1 VVRRVTDGI
10 IRNNYT
16 LVDHTGRKTRWG
28 IWSPELINHDP
39 FYAGLR
45 PLNSLEILAY
55 LKVAERITGDRKYG
69 LAADGLIRDHHYL
82 LNGLLMRSGAGANWP
97 DINHS
102 DDELLY
108 LAYYPLLSLETDP
121 ARRRLLVQSIARTW
135 EGAAGELPIRLERNP
150 FYNFIYGATT
160 GVRCEVEAARATL
173 RDWPWDLVA
182 WTTKNS
188 HRHDVSIRT
197 AAGVHRHA
205 TQLDRVLS
213 PAERTQARWN
223 ANPWN
228 ADWGGDG
235 RREDDGVAWL
245 VAYWLGVYHGFLA
258 PDE

>member
-1 VVRRVTDGI
+1 VTDGI

-16 LVDHTGRKTRWG
+16 LVDRTGRKTRWG

-45 PLNSLEILAY
+45 PLNSLDILILSDGRRADHGRP
-55 LKVAERITGDRKYG
+55 KVRRGRRRPDQG
-69 LAADGLIRDHHYL
+69 SSLLIEWPA
-82 LNGLLMRSGAGANWP
+82 GAQRRGANWR

-108 LAYYPLLSLETDP
+108 LAYDSLLTLEMDP
-121 ARRRLLVQSIARTW
+121 ARRRLLVQSMARTW
-135 EGAAGELPIRLERNP
+135 EGADGEVPIPHERNP
-150 FYNFIYGATT
+150 SYNFIYGATT
-160 GVRCEVEAARATL
+160 GGRSDVEEARATL
-173 RDWPWDLVA
+173 RDWPLGPRRVDD
-182 WTTKNS
+182 KE
-188 HRHDVSIRT
+188 
-197 AAGVHRHA
+197 HA
-205 TQLDRVLS
+205 SPRRLDPGCGGRPS
-213 PAERTQARWN
+213 PDHPARSSALPGGAHPGPWN

-245 VAYWLGVYHGFLA
+245 VDYWLGVYHGFLA